1 MIFFL
6 YTVFGKK
13 RKNGIRQAI
22 SSVGINSDFLSKWRF
37 QVWNKFTVSLVWH
50 KDLIHKAL
58 VLFVERTDVKI
69 VIKKG
74 WLVQGLEDECNQFPF
89 WFSKFSSFQAF
100 YVMKFG

>member
-1 MIFFL
+1 MICFSHSWEEK
-6 YTVFGKK
+6 KK
-13 RKNGIRQAI
+13 RNPTGYFKRGYQLWLSVQIACLGLEQAYRE
-22 SSVGINSDFLSKWRF
+22 K
-37 QVWNKFTVSLVWH
+37 VWH

-74 WLVQGLEDECNQFPF
+74 WLVQDLEDECNHFPF

-100 YVMKFG
+100 YVMKFS